1 MIFELS
7 APLQEY
13 FEGSF
18 EAVMAVEGEVHRAK
32 EGRRTVSFEHEGKEY
47 FAKVH
52 GGIGWSEVLKN
63 YLQFKKPV
71 VDASN
76 EWLAAESLQRAG
88 VETVTIVGKG
98 LRGRNPAIRDS
109 FVIMDGLAER
119 DVVEFLLKRGVS
131 PALRRMITRKVA
143 DSARRM
149 HAAGINHR
157 DFYLCHF
164 HAPER
169 DWSEWTGEDDF
180 VLPVMDLHR
189 AQLRSKVPRRWLVKD
204 LGALL
209 YSAIDC
215 EVSRREVILFLQV
228 YLGKDWRDQVRANQ
242 GFWKAVV
249 ARGRA
254 FYRKH
259 RGQKPELPWL
269 ETPS

>member
-1 MIFELS
+1 MFELS
-7 APLQEY
+7 KPLQDY
-13 FEGSF
+13 FGGDF
-18 EAVMAVEGEVHRAK
+18 DAVMSVDGEVHRAK
-32 EGRRTVSFEHEGKEY
+32 EGRRTVSFEHEGREY

-52 GGIGWSEVLKN
+52 GGIGWGEVMKN
-63 YLQFKKPV
+63 LLQFKVPV

-76 EWLAAESLQRAG
+76 EWLAAERLQEVG

-98 LRGRNPAIRDS
+98 LRGANPATRDS

-131 PALRRMITRKVA
+131 SSLRRMITHKVA
-143 DSARRM
+143 ETAKRM
-149 HAAGINHR
+149 HGAGINHR

-189 AQLRSKVPRRWLVKD
+189 AQLRKNVPKRWIVKD

-209 YSAIDC
+209 YSAMDC
-215 EVSRREVILFLQV
+215 DVSKREVVLFLKV
-228 YLGKDWRDQVRANQ
+228 YLGERWREKLREEES
-242 GFWKAVV
+242 FWKAVV
-249 ARGRA
+249 ARGRG

-259 RGQKPELPWL
+259 CGKDPDFPW
-269 ETPS
+269 

>member
-1 MIFELS
+1 MSPIFELS
-7 APLQEY
+7 GPLQDY
-13 FEGSF
+13 FEGDF
-18 EAVMAVEGEVHRAK
+18 DAVMSVDGEVHRAK
-32 EGRRTVSFEHEGKEY
+32 EGRRTVSFTHDGREY

-52 GGIGWSEVLKN
+52 GGIGWGEVFKN
-63 YLQFKKPV
+63 LTQFKIPV

-76 EWLAAESLQRAG
+76 EWLAAEKLTEVG

-98 LRGRNPAIRDS
+98 LRGRNPATRDS

-131 PALRRMITRKVA
+131 QSLRKMITRKVA
-143 DSARRM
+143 DTARRM
-149 HAAGINHR
+149 HGAGINHR

-169 DWSEWTGEDDF
+169 DWSEWNGEDDF

-204 LGALL
+204 LGALF
-209 YSAIDC
+209 YSALDC
-215 EVSRREVILFLQV
+215 EVTKREVILFLKG
-228 YLGKDWRDQVRANQ
+228 YLGKNWKNEFRKNRT
-242 GFWKAVV
+242 FWNSVV
-249 ARGRA
+249 SRGES

-259 RGQKPELPWL
+259 RGESPRLPW
-269 ETPS
+269 